1 MNIDAELDNLIIQ
14 KNFSNEEIEQNI
26 KDITLDPPRQAY
38 QIFFDEFALSKK
50 GSNSNSTQLKS
61 LAQCKWKEMG
71 KKEKAFFNEKE
82 KEENE
87 KFYKDFNLVE
97 KYLILDYNKP
107 FKKASDF
114 YVDRYVKKAKSQGE
128 DPVDARV
135 FAELNYASMKGT
147 QKKHWENLCVANNR
161 KWEEM
166 NDNIYKID
174 PFLEFFLK
182 TIRTKYYKRG
192 VDRDTLKKELPV
204 FRNERFDEL
213 KKIHQEFC
221 KYRNQMKERIFIYEL
236 ENKIVPSIVYH
247 KQSYIMEKNAL
258 SLIGISAIERN
269 KAIKQFGTE
278 ESLTPE
284 EKKECEQK
292 IRREQL
298 KKKYRVYMKNNEND
312 LYFHEVITPKML
324 FYCEN
329 MNNKEMNELK
339 TPIEKIEFLKQ
350 LWKGASEKTQKEY
363 ENKHMKIRI
372 QKEKEKQKLKQ
383 VEKKPKNSKNKKK
396 KEGKKSSIKVKDDNP
411 NLSDEQKESSDD
423 DFVDED
429 EEEEQN
435 NKEDK
440 KDIEENTNE
449 ETITKENENI
459 VIDKNEGKKEKI
471 IKNKPY
477 KRRNRVTRRT
487 IHIKSENGIKKND
500 EREVE
505 SKKENISNNNQ
516 EKASPK
522 NSSVPNGVL
531 KYIDH
536 TNSIDKKKP
545 TPLIDNK

>member
-1 MNIDAELDNLIIQ
+1 
-14 KNFSNEEIEQNI
+14 
-26 KDITLDPPRQAY
+26 
-38 QIFFDEFALSKK
+38 
-50 GSNSNSTQLKS
+50 
-61 LAQCKWKEMG
+61 
-71 KKEKAFFNEKE
+71 
-82 KEENE
+82 
-87 KFYKDFNLVE
+87 
-97 KYLILDYNKP
+97 
-107 FKKASDF
+107 
-114 YVDRYVKKAKSQGE
+114 
-128 DPVDARV
+128 
-135 FAELNYASMKGT
+135 
-147 QKKHWENLCVANNR
+147 
-161 KWEEM
+161 
-166 NDNIYKID
+166 
-174 PFLEFFLK
+174 
-182 TIRTKYYKRG
+182 
-192 VDRDTLKKELPV
+192 
-204 FRNERFDEL
+204 
-213 KKIHQEFC
+213 
-221 KYRNQMKERIFIYEL
+221 
-236 ENKIVPSIVYH
+236 
-247 KQSYIMEKNAL
+247 
-258 SLIGISAIERN
+258 
-269 KAIKQFGTE
+269 
-278 ESLTPE
+278 
-284 EKKECEQK
+284 
-292 IRREQL
+292 
-298 KKKYRVYMKNNEND
+298 MKNNEND

-531 KYIDH
+531 KDIDH